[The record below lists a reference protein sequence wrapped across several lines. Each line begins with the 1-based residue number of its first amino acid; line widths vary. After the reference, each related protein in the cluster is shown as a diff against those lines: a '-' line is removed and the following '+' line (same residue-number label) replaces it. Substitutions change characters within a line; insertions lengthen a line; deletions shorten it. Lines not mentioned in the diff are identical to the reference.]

1 MTDHKKIEKLMIKN
15 KIKKERREAN
25 EPKKKINKL
34 NAFQIFICALR
45 LKLLTAAIA
54 AAFIITYMWI
64 TDRCYVCYNVYCG
77 THALIPFIFDTQLG
91 KMPTH

>member
-34 NAFQIFICALR
+34 NAF
-45 LKLLTAAIA
+45 
-54 AAFIITYMWI
+54 
-64 TDRCYVCYNVYCG
+64 
-77 THALIPFIFDTQLG
+77 
-91 KMPTH
+91 